1 MIYKEQLVSILLP
14 VCNAEKYLEQTI
26 ESILGQ
32 TYRDLEIIA
41 IDDASKDTS
50 YQILKKIAKRDKR
63 LKVYKN
69 IKRYGLAVSLNRIS
83 KLARG
88 QFIAF
93 MNARD
98 ISSLHRLKRQV
109 SYLTMHQKEVVAVG
123 TQTTLIDEMDRRKE
137 RTSFPTDFK
146 ELYHSLVA
154 GKALHFESF
163 MINRRVLPRD
173 ILKFP
178 LSKYPF
184 IFKAMVLR
192 LARYGQIA
200 NIDQHLYYHRVLE
213 TKASVER
220 QKIAETLTHASFW
233 LKSITVYNYH
243 PSLRAILTPLISPV
257 KTIFN

>member
-14 VCNAEKYLEQTI
+14 VCNAEKYLERTI
-26 ESILGQ
+26 KSILDQ

-41 IDDASKDTS
+41 IDDASKDSS
-50 YQILKKIAKRDKR
+50 YQILKAIAKKDKR

-69 IKRYGLAVSLNRIS
+69 IKRYGLAVTLNRLG
-83 KLARG
+83 KMARG
-88 QFIAF
+88 QYIAF
-93 MNARD
+93 MNAKD
-98 ISSLHRLKRQV
+98 VSSLHRIKRQV
-109 SYLTMHQKEVVAVG
+109 NYLTTHQKEVVAVG

-163 MINRRVLPRD
+163 MLNRRVLPRD

-178 LSKYPF
+178 LTKYPF
-184 IFKAMVLR
+184 IFKAMIIR
-192 LARYGQIA
+192 LARYGKIS

-233 LKSITVYNYH
+233 VKSITVYDYR
-243 PSLRAILTPLISPV
+243 PSLRAILTPFLAPV
-257 KTIFN
+257 KTIFD